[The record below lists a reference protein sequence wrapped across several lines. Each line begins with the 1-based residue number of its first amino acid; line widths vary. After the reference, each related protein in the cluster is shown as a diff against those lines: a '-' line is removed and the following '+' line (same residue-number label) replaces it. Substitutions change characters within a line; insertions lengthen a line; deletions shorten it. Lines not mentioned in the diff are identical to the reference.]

1 MLKSQACLPSPPP
14 APSPTHAGDLLLAL
28 GTTGCI
34 AHIVAGWAED
44 GPLLLEEAT
53 LFQNLPTLAAH
64 KLLRVVCVAQRHQ
77 VAAPA
82 GESEGNE
89 QEWVQMKS
97 GFLAS
102 TPQGLPHTYYETLEG
117 MFILFISK

>member
-1 MLKSQACLPSPPP
+1 MLKSQACLPSPLP
-14 APSPTHAGDLLLAL
+14 AASPTHASDLLLAL

-64 KLLRVVCVAQRHQ
+64 KLLRVVCTAQRHQ

-82 GESEGNE
+82 GEREGNV
-89 QEWVQMKS
+89 QDRVQMKS
-97 GFLAS
+97 GFLAN
-102 TPQGLPHTYYETLEG
+102 TP
-117 MFILFISK
+117 